1 VKLLRTV
8 CLLAVI
14 CAATTVVAEEEA
26 SLDQCIADPTN
37 ATFRIFQTR
46 NIWTFLKLDTRTGL
60 VWQVQWGNPTAILPI
75 NGAPLAI
82 KEAAQPGRFT
92 LCATRNIF
100 TFLLLDQQDGRLW
113 GVQWSTKDKERFI
126 SPLQ

>member
-8 CLLAVI
+8 CLLAVV

-26 SLDQCIADPTN
+26 SLDQCVADPTN

-46 NIWTFLKLDTRTGL
+46 NVWTFLKLDTRTGI
-60 VWQVQWGNPTAILPI
+60 VWQVQWGDHAVILPI
-75 NGAPLAI
+75 NTDPLVP
-82 KEAAQPGRFT
+82 KGAAQPGRFT
-92 LCATRNIF
+92 LCATKNIF

-113 GVQWSTKDKERFI
+113 GVQWNIDDKKRFI
-126 SPLQ
+126 SPL